1 MDEREEVKIPNIDE
15 YKLKYRF
22 SKLLSDKL
30 EFKEINNSVG
40 GFSNHR
46 IYRTA
51 YDWIINQPPQTIK
64 ETLGFFYYNL

>member
-1 MDEREEVKIPNIDE
+1 MKRFKSLYALGCSFVEGTCMDEREEVKIPNIDE

-30 EFKEINNSVG
+30 ELKEINNSVG

-51 YDWIINQPPQTIK
+51 
-64 ETLGFFYYNL
+64 